1 MYSPACADPQCTNPH
16 ALTRNVLTRNVGAH
30 KVLTRNAMT
39 KPTDPHVLTRN
50 VLTRTVLAR
59 MLPAVPTR
67 GPRYPTQHNVMYC
80 ICSQSISTDNHAYVA
95 STYDMGH

>member
-39 KPTDPHVLTRN
+39 KPTDPHVLARN
-50 VLTRTVLAR
+50 VLAC

-67 GPRYPTQHNVMYC
+67 GPRYPTQHNVVYC